1 MILSISYLNKGYNHP
16 STQVDRWSCLF
27 TSPKK
32 FSCLQSLPPFT
43 LIIIISSLAVDNSWM
58 SKSYTG
64 LEAMR
69 FVVILFF
76 SRIKLH
82 SLEPAAEKA
91 LSAALMSIIL
101 TADSYIV
108 PLKRSCQGNLSL
120 QLEKSNFLGSLSQ
133 FHGGLWRL
141 WERNCEFN
149 PIFQQK

>member
-1 MILSISYLNKGYNHP
+1 
-16 STQVDRWSCLF
+16 
-27 TSPKK
+27 
-32 FSCLQSLPPFT
+32 
-43 LIIIISSLAVDNSWM
+43 M

-69 FVVILFF
+69 FVVILFS

-82 SLEPAAEKA
+82 RLEPAAEKA

-101 TADSYIV
+101 TADSFIV

-133 FHGGLWRL
+133 FHGGL
-141 WERNCEFN
+141 
-149 PIFQQK
+149 